1 MLDTFGEGKVTGLK
15 VDMQTFCGNL
25 ELAAL
30 GDCDALLGLVAAAL
44 GHVLDLL
51 DDLVALK
58 DLAEDDVLAIEPAG
72 EC

>member
-1 MLDTFGEGKVTGLK
+1 
-15 VDMQTFCGNL
+15 MQTFCGNL

-30 GDCDALLGLVAAAL
+30 GDSDSILGLVAASL

-58 DLAEDDVLAIEPAG
+58 DFAEDDVLAIQPAG
-72 EC
+72 VPLVAFMT

>member
-1 MLDTFGEGKVTGLK
+1 
-15 VDMQTFCGNL
+15 MQTFCGDL

-30 GDCDALLGLVAAAL
+30 GDGDALLGLVAAAL
-44 GHVLDLL
+44 WHVLDLL

-72 EC
+72 GC